1 MWQKVSTQQ
10 IFIIVINFINHFKML
25 LGTIK
30 SIKLLGQILIMLN
43 KIVSVDILN
52 AIILSFDLGSN
63 LFFINIEQNIFFQA
77 NEFEEIEAWC

>member
-1 MWQKVSTQQ
+1 MWHKVSTQQ

-25 LGTIK
+25 LGIIK

>member
-1 MWQKVSTQQ
+1 
-10 IFIIVINFINHFKML
+10 
-25 LGTIK
+25 
-30 SIKLLGQILIMLN
+30 MLN

>member
-52 AIILSFDLGSN
+52 AIILSFDLGST